1 MTDLKLT
8 GKEFQ
13 SNTIIFSTNVDNE
26 MIKLCDNG
34 DILVKGKLIENDK
47 EVVNAM
53 REFLKTQ
60 GYLNTDVSQQREPL
74 LAYHK
79 HLDSF
84 NDPTIYN
91 ASESMIDDYLANNCG

>member
-1 MTDLKLT
+1 MKID
-8 GKEFQ
+8 
-13 SNTIIFSTNVDNE
+13 
-26 MIKLCDNG
+26 
-34 DILVKGKLIENDK
+34 LVKLVEKVYKLEGEPKNVNKVFALICLQAFK
-47 EVVNAM
+47 EQ
-53 REFLKTQ
+53 LT
-60 GYLNTDVSQQREPL
+60 LTDVSQQREPL

>member
-1 MTDLKLT
+1 MLKNIQKEVEDLRVKVYS
-8 GKEFQ
+8 GQ
-13 SNTIIFSTNVDNE
+13 SNEDTEKALYEIEQLLFKAMD
-26 MIKLCDNG
+26 KQL
-34 DILVKGKLIENDK
+34 ILSG
-47 EVVNAM
+47 
-53 REFLKTQ
+53 
-60 GYLNTDVSQQREPL
+60 VSQQREPL